1 MKYTLKLHKHRLRL
15 MLKRDNIC
23 ELCPGRK
30 GFNGQIDVWI
40 GDERGRIGRIYLRA
54 WRCDT
59 AKGPCII
66 CQDFVGVENQCPCTL
81 LGKEEA
87 LKRTLLKLEEDV

>member
-30 GFNGQIDVWI
+30 GFNGQIDAWI
-40 GDERGRIGRIYLRA
+40 GDERGRIRA
-54 WRCDT
+54 WKYDT
-59 AKGPCII
+59 VKGPCII
-66 CQDFVGVENQCPCTL
+66 CQDFVGIKNQCPCL
-81 LGKEEA
+81 ALGEKEA
-87 LKRTLLKLEEDV
+87 MKRTLLKLEEE